1 MRGRWT
7 RYTTGLKEY
16 LDIKNNVMAIPIIF
30 GSLFT
35 FFCMWIIIEIR
46 NAPTFEEWMLK
57 IKGNLFVNDEGELIE
72 Q

>member
-1 MRGRWT
+1 
-7 RYTTGLKEY
+7 
-16 LDIKNNVMAIPIIF
+16 
-30 GSLFT
+30 
-35 FFCMWIIIEIR
+35 MWIIIEIR

>member
-1 MRGRWT
+1 MT
-7 RYTTGLKEY
+7 Q
-16 LDIKNNVMAIPIIF
+16 AIIF